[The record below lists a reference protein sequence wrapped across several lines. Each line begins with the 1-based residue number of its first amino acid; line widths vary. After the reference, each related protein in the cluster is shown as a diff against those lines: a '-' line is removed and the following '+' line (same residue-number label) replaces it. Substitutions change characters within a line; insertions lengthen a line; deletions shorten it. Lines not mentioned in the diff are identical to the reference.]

1 MDLLDPFLQQDL
13 GVGQVRYLGRQEL
26 DNLLVLLLLDL
37 DLIDVDLLAEVA
49 SPGELGTVP
58 QDEAVDV
65 GQARGHLLTVYHKR
79 MFIEFHYFCH
89 LPCLVPY
96 DLRKV
101 NWKVMR
107 LCKYCT
113 FLHIKIYL
121 IFFDKMKRQ
130 IE

>member
-13 GVGQVRYLGRQEL
+13 GVGQIRYLGRQEL

-37 DLIDVDLLAEVA
+37 DLIDVDLLAEVP
-49 SPGELGTVP
+49 SPGELGAVP

-89 LPCLVPY
+89 LPCLFLSQLEGY
-96 DLRKV
+96 E
-101 NWKVMR
+101 VMQV
-107 LCKYCT
+107 LY
-113 FLHIKIYL
+113 
-121 IFFDKMKRQ
+121 IFAYKNIFD
-130 IE
+130 IF

>member
-13 GVGQVRYLGRQEL
+13 GVGQIRYLGRQEL

-37 DLIDVDLLAEVA
+37 DLIDVDLLAEVP
-49 SPGELGTVP
+49 SPGELGAVP

-101 NWKVMR
+101 NWKVMQV
-107 LCKYCT
+107 LY
-113 FLHIKIYL
+113 
-121 IFFDKMKRQ
+121 IFAYKNIFD
-130 IE
+130 IF